1 MLNTG
6 KWRIEPLAW
15 ILTAVLVLVPHLCA
29 AQTASRRLETFA
41 AQVQERALDLFPV
54 SEIFSHGPGPRQ
66 DRLELTLG
74 DEHRERQRAY
84 NRWILEELESIPA
97 AELSPTE
104 KLTHALLAW
113 RARDALEW
121 LSYPFHQHSAFI
133 HLNPGIA
140 FVLIRVV
147 GAQPFRNEADYRAW
161 FRRVQRFPHSSRA
174 WRTSCAK
181 APRRHN
187 DATRAG
193 RSARWSSSKR

>member
-1 MLNTG
+1 MFRCNDLRSFVALLNTG

-15 ILTAVLVLVPHLCA
+15 TLSAVLALAPDLCA

-84 NRWILEELESIPA
+84 NRWILEALESIPA

-104 KLTHALLAW
+104 KLTHALLAR

-121 LSYPFHQHSAFI
+121 LAYPFHQHSAFI

-140 FVLIRVV
+140 L
-147 GAQPFRNEADYRAW
+147 GDAAGNQAQCLGGTASHPFACTDK
-161 FRRVQRFPHSSRA
+161 Q
-174 WRTSCAK
+174 
-181 APRRHN
+181 
-187 DATRAG
+187 AG
-193 RSARWSSSKR
+193 P